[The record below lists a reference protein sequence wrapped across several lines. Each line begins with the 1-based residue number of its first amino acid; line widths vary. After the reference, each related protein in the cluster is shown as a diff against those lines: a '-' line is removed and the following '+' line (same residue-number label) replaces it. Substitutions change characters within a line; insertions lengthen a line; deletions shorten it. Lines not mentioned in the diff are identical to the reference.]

1 MKRKTHHWW
10 SEPVD
15 LDSDYAEATRWATE
29 NGWKEQSGMWTKPY
43 DAVPGLLS
51 ITYSEPEAEE

>member
-1 MKRKTHHWW
+1 
-10 SEPVD
+10 
-15 LDSDYAEATRWATE
+15 
-29 NGWKEQSGMWTKPY
+29 MWTKPY